1 MNKTLMQM
9 MIVAGMLASAGA
21 QAIAINGNL
30 ADWGVK
36 HTGQPSDWTPHP
48 GILSTVEDQSGS
60 GSYYLNPGWG
70 GQAYDAEA
78 MYVTWNAN
86 YLYIAIATGHNP
98 NTVNNPGGNSFGAG
112 DIAIDFGLNGT
123 WDYGIE
129 LLGSANTTKAHV
141 YSGVNWNYGLWK
153 PDGSYVGSLFGNL
166 ATVDRAHPTSI
177 LSGTDLSTTTATT
190 GTVAYTDPLH
200 GENNYGAKASDLHYF
215 YEVMVPIAA
224 FGSDWGPGAQF
235 NIHWTQNCA
244 NDSISV
250 TGRYSAGDTAQVP
263 EPGTL
268 ALLPLGL
275 LGLAALRRRI
285 KA

>member
-9 MIVAGMLASAGA
+9 MIVFGMLASAGA

-36 HTGQPSDWTPHP
+36 HTGQLSDWTPNA
-48 GILSTVEDQSGS
+48 GILSTIEDQSGS

-78 MYVTWNAN
+78 MYVTWTAN
-86 YLYIAIATGHNP
+86 NLYIAIATGHNP
-98 NTVNNPGGNSFGAG
+98 NTANNPGGNSFGAG
-112 DIAIDFGLNGT
+112 DIAIDFGLNGS

-129 LLGSANTTKAHV
+129 LLGSANTTKAHL
-141 YSGVNWNYGLWK
+141 YSGINWNYGLWK
-153 PDGSYVGSLFGNL
+153 PNGAYVGSLNGNT
-166 ATVDRAHPTSI
+166 ATADHAHPTSI
-177 LSGTDLSTTTATT
+177 LSGTDK
-190 GTVAYTDPLH
+190 GVGQVAYTTT
-200 GENNYGAKASDLHYF
+200 GQNNYGVKASDLHYF
-215 YEVMVPIAA
+215 YEVMVPVAA
-224 FGSDWGPGAQF
+224 FGNDWGPGAQF
-235 NIHWTQNCA
+235 KIHWTQNCA

-250 TGRYSAGDTAQVP
+250 SGRYSAPDRAQVP